1 MIAHGRRRGNV
12 IGMTAREDRY
22 HRQSLLP
29 GIGETGQQRLS
40 DSTVLLLGCGAL
52 GSVAADLLSRA
63 GVGRLVIVDRDVV
76 EETNLQRQ
84 LLFDER
90 DVAEGLPKAEAA
102 KRRIAATNSQVR
114 VDAIVDDINHTNI
127 ARYADGVD
135 LLLDGLDNLEARYLA
150 NDLAVSRGVPY
161 IYGAAI
167 ATTGM
172 ALAVLPRTEREVPW
186 RPPGGKDLST
196 PCFRCLFEEAP
207 PPGTTPTCDTVGVLG
222 SLITM
227 VASFQVT
234 EALKVLTGNYDKVC
248 RRMLHVDVW
257 NNELYQLDV
266 AGADAS
272 GKCPC
277 CRQHRFDYLDGRAGS
292 SAAVLCGR
300 DAVQLRFR
308 QAVGA
313 TDLGALASRLGRH
326 GEVSVNEFLLRARV
340 DDGRKPYEIM
350 LFPDGRAII
359 KGTQEPEVARGIY
372 SKYVGT

>member
-1 MIAHGRRRGNV
+1 
-12 IGMTAREDRY
+12 MTAREDRY
-22 HRQSLLP
+22 HRQSLLA
-29 GIGETGQQRLS
+29 GIGEVGQQRLH

-63 GVGRLVIVDRDVV
+63 GVGRLVIVDRDIV

-90 DVAEGLPKAEAA
+90 DVADCLPKAEAA
-102 KRRIAATNSQVR
+102 KRRIAATNSHVR
-114 VDAIVDDINHTNI
+114 VEAVVDDINHTNI
-127 ARYADGVD
+127 ARYADGAD

-150 NDLAVSRGVPY
+150 NDLAVSLGMPF

-172 ALAVLPRTEREVPW
+172 AFAVLPRTERDVPW
-186 RPPGGKDLST
+186 RRADGDDLST

-207 PPGTTPTCDTVGVLG
+207 PPGMTPTCDTVGVLG
-222 SLITM
+222 SLITTI
-227 VASFQVT
+227 ASFQVT
-234 EALKVLTGNYDKVC
+234 EALKVLTGNYASVC

-257 NNELYQLDV
+257 NNEYYQLDV
-266 AGADAS
+266 AGADAA
-272 GKCPC
+272 GECPC
-277 CRQHRFDYLDGRAGS
+277 CVQHRFDYLEGRAGS

-308 QAVGA
+308 QLVDAP
-313 TDLGALASRLGRH
+313 DLGALAARLDRH
-326 GEVSVNEFLLRARV
+326 GKVDVTEFLLRARV
-340 DDGRKPYEIM
+340 RDGGKAYEIM

-359 KGTQEPEVARGIY
+359 KGTHEPDVARGIY

>member
-1 MIAHGRRRGNV
+1 
-12 IGMTAREDRY
+12 MTAREDRY
-22 HRQSLLP
+22 HRQSLLS
-29 GIGETGQQRLS
+29 GIGEAGQQKLC

-63 GVGRLVIVDRDVV
+63 GVGRLVVVDRDIV

-114 VDAIVDDINHTNI
+114 VESIVDDINHTNI
-127 ARYADGVD
+127 ARYADGAD

-150 NDLAVSRGVPY
+150 NDLAVSRGLPF

-172 ALAVLPRTEREVPW
+172 AFAVLPRADRDVPW
-186 RPPGGKDLST
+186 RPANGADLST

-222 SLITM
+222 SLITTI
-227 VASFQVT
+227 ASFQVT
-234 EALKVLTGNYDKVC
+234 EALKILTGNFAAVC

-257 NNELYQLDV
+257 NNEFYQLDV
-266 AGADAS
+266 AGADA
-272 GKCPC
+272 GGECPC
-277 CRQHRFDYLDGRAGS
+277 CSQRRFDYLEGRAGS

-300 DAVQLRFR
+300 GAVQLRFR
-308 QAVGA
+308 QSVEVP
-313 TDLGALASRLGRH
+313 DLDALAARLDRH
-326 GEVSVNEFLLRARV
+326 GEVDVNEFLLRARV
-340 DDGRKPYEIM
+340 RDGRKPYEIM

-359 KGTQEPEVARGIY
+359 KGTQEPDVARGIY
-372 SKYVGT
+372 SKFVGS